1 MNEND
6 YGVPIPGD
14 PVPRE
19 AWAKTAIKR
28 LPTEGPL
35 DFTIVF
41 GREAPLVLDLG
52 CGNGRFTLAHAIA
65 HPEMNHF
72 AIDALPV
79 VIRYA
84 TKRANQR
91 GLHNV
96 RIAVCD
102 ADRFL
107 AQYVRS
113 KSVTE
118 IHLYHP
124 QPYHDPSQ
132 AERRLLTPAFLVD
145 VYDKLLEEG
154 LFVWQTDNRQYA
166 AYMQEASAALFDVV
180 EHPDAW
186 PDAPQGRTR
195 REIYALQHG
204 LKVHR
209 AICRPKAGLSR
220 KECEEIATNLPQP
233 TFDTQRRPEHRPI
246 HRRRSRGR
254 GPKA

>member
-6 YGVPIPGD
+6 YGVPIPGE
-14 PVPRE
+14 PIARE
-19 AWAKTAIKR
+19 LWARTAIKR
-28 LPTEGPL
+28 LPTDGPL
-35 DFTIVF
+35 DFKALF
-41 GREAPLVLDLG
+41 GRSAPLVLDLG
-52 CGNGRFTLAHAIA
+52 CGNGRFTLAHALA

-91 GLHNV
+91 GLNNV

-102 ADRFL
+102 ADRFI
-107 AQYVRS
+107 AKFVPPEFAA
-113 KSVTE
+113 E

-132 AERRLLTPAFLVD
+132 AERRLLTPRFLVD
-145 VYDKLLEEG
+145 VFSALAPG
-154 LFVWQTDNRQYA
+154 GQFVWQTDNRQYA
-166 AYMQEASAALFDVV
+166 AYMQQATAAFFDVE
-180 EHPDAW
+180 EHPEPW
-186 PDAPQGRTR
+186 PDSPQGRTR

-204 LKVHR
+204 LPVAR
-209 AICRPKAGLSR
+209 AICRR
-220 KECEEIATNLPQP
+220 KPGMTRAQCEEMSLTMAAPDFETARKPA
-233 TFDTQRRPEHRPI
+233 HRPI

-254 GPKA
+254 RQQS

>member
-6 YGVPIPGD
+6 YGVPIPGE

-19 AWAKTAIKR
+19 QWAKTAIKR
-28 LPTEGPL
+28 LPPEGVL
-35 DFTIVF
+35 DFGAIF
-41 GREAPLVLDLG
+41 GRTAPLVLDLG

-65 HPEMNHF
+65 HPEMDHF
-72 AIDALPV
+72 ALDALPV

-91 GLHNV
+91 GLNNV

-107 AQYVRS
+107 ARFVPPHS
-113 KSVTE
+113 ATE

-132 AERRLLTPAFLVD
+132 AERRLLTPRFLVD
-145 VYDKLLEEG
+145 VHQSLVEG
-154 LFVWQTDNRQYA
+154 GQFVWQTDNRQYA
-166 AYMQEASAALFDVV
+166 AYMIEATAALFHVV
-180 EHPDAW
+180 EHPEVW
-186 PDAPQGRTR
+186 PDAPLGRTR

-204 LKVHR
+204 LVVHR
-209 AICRPKAGLSR
+209 AICRPKPGMSR
-220 KECEEIATNLPQP
+220 EQCEEIATALPLP
-233 TFDTQRRPEHRPI
+233 TFDTVKRPPHRPV
-246 HRRRSRGR
+246 HRRRSRGNR
-254 GPKA
+254 PKA

>member
-1 MNEND
+1 MIEND
-6 YGVPIPGD
+6 YGVPIPGEI
-14 PVPRE
+14 VPRE
-19 AWAKTAIKR
+19 QWARTALKR
-28 LPTEGPL
+28 LPADGPL
-35 DFTIVF
+35 DFKTLF
-41 GREAPLVLDLG
+41 GREAPLVVDLG

-91 GLHNV
+91 GLNNV

-107 AQYVRS
+107 AKYVAPGAAA
-113 KSVTE
+113 E

-132 AERRLLTPAFLVD
+132 VGRRLMTPQFLID
-145 VYDKLLEEG
+145 VYHSLQPDG
-154 LFVWQTDNRQYA
+154 LFIWQTDSRPYA
-166 AYMQEASAALFDVV
+166 EYMREATSIFFHVTD
-180 EHPDAW
+180 HPEPW

-204 LKVHR
+204 LPVSR
-209 AICRPKAGLSR
+209 AICRPKPGLTR
-220 KECEEIATNLPQP
+220 EECVALAATMPAP
-233 TFDTQRRPEHRPI
+233 DFVTPPRPPHKPI
-246 HRRRSRGR
+246 HRRKSRGR
-254 GPKA
+254 RPKS

>member
-6 YGVPIPGD
+6 YGVPIPGE
-14 PVPRE
+14 PVARE
-19 AWAKTAIKR
+19 LWAKTAIKR
-28 LPTEGPL
+28 LPTDGPL
-35 DFTIVF
+35 DFTAIF
-41 GREAPLVLDLG
+41 GREAPLVFDLG

-65 HPEMNHF
+65 HPEMDHF

-91 GLHNV
+91 GLGNV

-102 ADRFL
+102 ADRFV
-107 AQYVRS
+107 AKFIHEQS
-113 KSVTE
+113 AAE

-132 AERRLLTPAFLVD
+132 AERRLLTPRFLID
-145 VYDKLLEEG
+145 IYSALAPEG
-154 LFVWQTDNRQYA
+154 QFIWQTDNRQYA
-166 AYMQEASAALFDVV
+166 AYMREVAAVFFDVT
-180 EHPDAW
+180 EHSEPW
-186 PDAPQGRTR
+186 PDSPMGRTR

-204 LKVHR
+204 LPVTR
-209 AICRPKAGLSR
+209 AICRPKPGLDR
-220 KECEEIATNLPQP
+220 ALCEEMSLSMPSPDFETARKPI
-233 TFDTQRRPEHRPI
+233 HRPI

-254 GPKA
+254 RGQV

>member
-1 MNEND
+1 MNDND

-19 AWAKTAIKR
+19 AWARTAVKR
-28 LPTEGPL
+28 LPADGPL
-35 DFTIVF
+35 DFGVQF
-41 GREAPLVLDLG
+41 GRVAPLVLDLG
-52 CGNGRFTLAHAIA
+52 CGNGRFTLAHALA
-65 HPEMNHF
+65 HPEVNHF

-91 GLHNV
+91 GLNNV

-102 ADRFL
+102 ADRFIEK
-107 AQYVRS
+107 YVAK
-113 KSVTE
+113 KSVSE

-132 AERRLLTPAFLVD
+132 AERRLLTPRFLVD
-145 VYDKLLEEG
+145 VYESLVADG
-154 LFVWQTDNRQYA
+154 MFVWQTDNRQYA
-166 AYMQEASAALFDVV
+166 AYMRQASTYFFNVID
-180 EHPDAW
+180 HPEPW

-204 LKVHR
+204 LPVAR
-209 AICRPKAGLSR
+209 AICRPKPGLSR
-220 KECEEIATNLPQP
+220 SECEEIAATMPQP
-233 TFDTQRRPEHRPI
+233 DFETARKPAHRPI
-246 HRRRSRGR
+246 HRRHSRGR
-254 GPKA
+254 TPRG